1 MNLKTISEQT
11 KIKDFVEIY
20 NDNLNEINIE
30 MIKMQSQISSLQQR
44 VDEVR
49 NNVNRNLNNFHTMV
63 INLIDTEIGSVKN
76 DVRLIKDNIGML
88 NSSIGDKPTEKPDDV
103 EDSDMTTPLIHL
115 MMILSIRVM
124 NQLKTQMICKIQIWM
139 MLLLINFNLTNIQI
153 KFTLNE

>member
-1 MNLKTISEQT
+1 MNLKVISEQT

-103 EDSDMTTPLIHL
+103 EDSDMTDASDDVSVNNGDESTEIPYDL
-115 MMILSIRVM
+115 
-124 NQLKTQMICKIQIWM
+124 
-139 MLLLINFNLTNIQI
+139 
-153 KFTLNE
+153 